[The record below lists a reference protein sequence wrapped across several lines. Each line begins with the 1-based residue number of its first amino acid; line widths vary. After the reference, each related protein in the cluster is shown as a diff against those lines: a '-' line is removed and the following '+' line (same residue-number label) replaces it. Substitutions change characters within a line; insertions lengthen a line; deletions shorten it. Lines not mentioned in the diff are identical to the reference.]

1 MKNFLV
7 FAKKVDIRVIS
18 LDVDYYT
25 DVVLPVGVLQN
36 TVAVDI
42 DRKEGDYWNYFQE
55 MQAECV
61 LFTIPIGSDQL
72 ICNCFGLVKQYDY
85 TTGYYFWWHLQ

>member
-42 DRKEGDYWNYFQE
+42 DRKEGDYW
-55 MQAECV
+55 
-61 LFTIPIGSDQL
+61 TI
-72 ICNCFGLVKQYDY
+72 FGKCRQNVYC
-85 TTGYYFWWHLQ
+85 